1 MYIERTSYYAK
12 PRQRDA
18 VLRTRREASEVRRRL
33 GLRPG
38 TIYLKADPTADG
50 PDVQWECPFAC
61 AEDNEADMAARAAS
75 PEFEAVRA
83 RMRVLIERF
92 ERHLVQ
98 RDQPGPR
105 DHWAGDRS
113 LVDVPVRPHEVRFPS
128 HGRDLCG
135 YLYLPPGDGPF
146 PCMVTNHGSTL
157 RQGSTDIC
165 KPSVASALM
174 SWGIA
179 CFFPH
184 RRGYGNSPGTP
195 WREEVSADF
204 GTEAYDRQLCDR
216 LDAESDDVVAA
227 LGWLRTRAEIRP
239 DGIGVMGS
247 SFGGTNT
254 LLAAAKCPDFRCA
267 VEFAGAA
274 MNWENTPRLR
284 GLMHDAASRLT
295 RPIFFIQC
303 ANDYSI
309 GPTQELAAGLDG
321 TEKVV
326 EARVYPDFGLTRDEG
341 HWFEQHGM
349 LVWGP
354 DVRRFLERYL

>member
-1 MYIERTSYYAK
+1 MYIERTNYYAK
-12 PRQRDA
+12 SGQRDA
-18 VLRTRREASEVRRRL
+18 VLQTRREASDVRRAL
-33 GLRPG
+33 GLRAG
-38 TIYLKADPTADG
+38 TIYVNSDPSAGG
-50 PDVQWECPFAC
+50 PDVQWECPFAT
-61 AEDNEADMAARAAS
+61 AEDHDADVASRAGS
-75 PEFEAVRA
+75 PDFEAVRA
-83 RMRVLIERF
+83 RMGRLLDRF
-92 ERHLVQ
+92 ERHLIR
-98 RDQPGPR
+98 RDRPGPG

-113 LVDVPVRPHEVRFPS
+113 LVDVPIKPQEVRYPS
-128 HGRDLCG
+128 HGRDLAG

-146 PCMVTNHGSTL
+146 PCMVTSHGSTVH
-157 RQGSTDIC
+157 RGSTDIC

-195 WREEVSADF
+195 WRDDVPADF
-204 GTEAYDRQLCDR
+204 GTDEYDRQLCAR

-227 LGWLRTRAEIRP
+227 LAWLRTRAEIRP
-239 DGIGVMGS
+239 GNIGVMGS

-284 GLMHDAASRLT
+284 RLMHDAASRLT
-295 RPIFFIQC
+295 RPIFFVQC
-303 ANDYSI
+303 ANDYSVA
-309 GPTQELAAGLDG
+309 PTRELAAGLDG
-321 TEKVV
+321 TDKVV
-326 EARVYPDFGLTRDEG
+326 EAEIYPDFGLTKDEG
-341 HWFEQHGM
+341 HLFERHGM